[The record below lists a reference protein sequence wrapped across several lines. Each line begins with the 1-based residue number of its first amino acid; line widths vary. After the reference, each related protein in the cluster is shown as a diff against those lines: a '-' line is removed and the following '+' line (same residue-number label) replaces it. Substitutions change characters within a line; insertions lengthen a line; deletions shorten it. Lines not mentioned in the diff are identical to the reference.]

1 MSINKLW
8 MYLLIM
14 VCFVANTAFAALPKE
29 GTYEKR
35 SSNGAVEARMYVM
48 AAGRD
53 SAYTTSLGNENA
65 EIIWVESYL
74 EDGRIWSQF
83 ATTYIWKRDDVG
95 AAETALILDREE
107 SYCLED
113 NIPANPR
120 YARDMGSFSFR
131 DNGTATVYV
140 QKQFA
145 GVPSSWDLADVSSTF
160 NGEYKFISPRVRF
173 SPLVVAYANEKTAKP
188 ERFNDANV
196 NQDWNQARIRIEK
209 AKDGHYNIFENMM
222 EMGHLIVMKARV
234 GNDIALVGETGRGVL
249 IGTEV
254 RFRRTP
260 FINDNNVLGF
270 LNMDENVKVHGLV
283 EGYDGQNWYYFTRA
297 NGQNGFAAA
306 QFIDLR

>member
-1 MSINKLW
+1 MSIRKICV
-8 MYLLIM
+8 YLLM
-14 VCFVANTAFAALPKE
+14 LVCFIANTAFAALPKE

-35 SSNGAVEARMYVM
+35 SKSGAIEARMYVM

-107 SYCLED
+107 SYCLAD
-113 NIPANPR
+113 NIPATPR
-120 YARDMGSFSFR
+120 YARDMAAFSFR
-131 DNGTATVYV
+131 DNGTANVYV
-140 QKQFA
+140 QKQFS

-160 NGEYKFISPRVRF
+160 NGEYKHISPRVRF
-173 SPLVVAYANEKTAKP
+173 SPLVVAYANEKTANI
-188 ERFNDANV
+188 ERFSDADI
-196 NQDWNQARIRIEK
+196 NQDWNQSRIRIEK
-209 AKDGHYNIFENMM
+209 AKDGYYNLFENMV
-222 EMGHLIVMKARV
+222 ELGHLIVMKAKV
-234 GNDIALVGETGRGVL
+234 GDDLALVGETGRGVL
-249 IGTEV
+249 TATEV

-270 LNMDENVKVHGLV
+270 LNLNENVTVHGLV
-283 EGYDGQNWYYFTRA
+283 EGYDGQNWCYFTRA

-306 QFIDLR
+306 QFIDVR

>member
-1 MSINKLW
+1 MSVKKLSV
-8 MYLLIM
+8 YLLM
-14 VCFVANTAFAALPKE
+14 LVCFVANTAFAALPKE

-35 SSNGAVEARMYVM
+35 SKSGAIEARMYVM
-48 AAGRD
+48 AVGGD

-74 EDGRIWSQF
+74 EDGRIWSQL

-113 NIPANPR
+113 NIPATPR

-131 DNGTATVYV
+131 DNGTANVYV
-140 QKQFA
+140 QKQFT
-145 GVPSSWDLADVSSTF
+145 GVPSSWDLADVSSSF

-173 SPLVVAYANEKTAKP
+173 SPLVVAYANEKTANI
-188 ERFNDANV
+188 ERFRDADI
-196 NQDWNQARIRIEK
+196 NQNWNQSRIRIEK
-209 AKDGHYNIFENMM
+209 TKDGRYNLFENMV

-234 GNDIALVGETGRGVL
+234 GDDIALVGETGRGVL
-249 IGTEV
+249 TATEV
-254 RFRRTP
+254 RFRSTP
-260 FINDNNVLGF
+260 FINDHNVLGF
-270 LNMDENVKVHGLV
+270 LNLNENVTVHGLI
-283 EGYDGQNWYYFTRA
+283 EGYDGQNWCYFTRA

>member
-1 MSINKLW
+1 MKITRICV
-8 MYLLIM
+8 YLMML
-14 VCFVANTAFAALPKE
+14 VCFVANTAFATLPQE

-35 SSNGAVEARMYVM
+35 SKSGALEARMYVM

-65 EIIWVESYL
+65 EVIWVESYL

-95 AAETALILDREE
+95 AAETALILDRTE
-107 SYCLED
+107 SSYQEQGAYAT
-113 NIPANPR
+113 PF

-140 QKQFA
+140 QKQFV
-145 GVPSSWDLADVSSTF
+145 GVPASWDLADVSSTF
-160 NGEYKFISPRVRF
+160 NGEYKHISSRVRF
-173 SPLVVAYANEKTAKP
+173 SPLAVAYANEKTSKI
-188 ERFNDANV
+188 ERFNDPEV
-196 NQDWNQARIRIEK
+196 NKEWNQARVRIGE
-209 AKDGHYNIFENMM
+209 AKDGRYNIFENMM
-222 EMGHLIVMKARV
+222 EMGHLIVLKASV
-234 GNDIALVGETGRGVL
+234 GDDLALVGETGRGVL

-254 RFRRTP
+254 RFRSSP
-260 FINDNNVLGF
+260 FITDNNVLGF
-270 LNMDENVKVHGLV
+270 LNLNENVTVHGLV